1 MERFVVKMWVTILN
15 LLAIVAS
22 HMHICHLLSVRF
34 SVYVRTEMGSAM
46 GSRALIHIITHRE
59 GEIVRERDTIYICRY
74 NIDVD
79 TVCKYICIYI
89 YVYVYIYSIYS
100 NIYTYIYIYIYIHI
114 YLRIVLSWHELVV
127 LHPTLCAG

>member
-1 MERFVVKMWVTILN
+1 MTILN

-34 SVYVRTEMGSAM
+34 YVYVRTEMGSAM
-46 GSRALIHIITHRE
+46 GSRALIHIIAHRE

-79 TVCKYICIYI
+79 TICKYICIYTYI
-89 YVYVYIYSIYS
+89 RICVYI
-100 NIYTYIYIYIYIHI
+100 
-114 YLRIVLSWHELVV
+114 
-127 LHPTLCAG
+127 

>member
-1 MERFVVKMWVTILN
+1 MTILN

-34 SVYVRTEMGSAM
+34 YVYVRTEMGSAM
-46 GSRALIHIITHRE
+46 GSRALIHIIAHRE

-79 TVCKYICIYI
+79 TICKYICIYI
-89 YVYVYIYSIYS
+89 YIYMYMC
-100 NIYTYIYIYIYIHI
+100 IYI
-114 YLRIVLSWHELVV
+114 
-127 LHPTLCAG
+127 